1 MMTQYHNPVLLQA
14 SLEGLHIR
22 PNGIYVDVTFGG
34 GGHSRVILDRL
45 GKEGRLLGFDQD
57 VDALAN
63 NIEDSRFDFV
73 AANFSHLTQYLKY
86 HKIDKVDG
94 ILADFGVSS
103 HQFDTQERGF
113 SIRTD
118 ARLDMRMN
126 QSQDLDAHKVI
137 NTYSEDKLRMLFF
150 AYGELKNSKTI
161 SRTIVEAREERE
173 IITTMDLIELV
184 KPLVPKRIENKILA
198 QLFQA
203 LRIEVNDELEALKS
217 FLIQANEVLVQGGR
231 LVCISYHSLEDRLV
245 KRYFQTGSFDGE
257 LEKDFY
263 GNPIKPLKKIGK
275 LIIPSSDEVKENG
288 RARSAKLRIAEKI

>member
-1 MMTQYHNPVLLQA
+1 MTQYHNPVLLQE
-14 SLEGLHIR
+14 SIEGLAIR
-22 PNGIYVDVTFGG
+22 PNGTYVDVTFGG
-34 GGHSRVILDRL
+34 GGHSKRILENL
-45 GKEGRLLGFDQD
+45 NEEGRLLGFDHD
-57 VDALAN
+57 VDTLVN
-63 NIEDSRFDFV
+63 NIDDSRFDFV
-73 AANFSHLTQYLKY
+73 AANFSHLMQYLKY
-86 HKIDKVDG
+86 HKIIKVDG

-126 QSQDLDAHKVI
+126 QLQELDAHKVI
-137 NTYSEDKLRMLFF
+137 NSYPEDKLRTLFF
-150 AYGELKNSKTI
+150 SYGELKNSKTI
-161 SRTIVEAREERE
+161 ARSIVTAREENE
-173 IITTMDLIELV
+173 ITTTMDLIELV
-184 KPLVPKRIENKILA
+184 RPLIPKRIENKILA

-203 LRIEVNDELEALKS
+203 LRIEVNDELEAMKS
-217 FLIQANEVLVQGGR
+217 FLIQAKEVLVERGR

-275 LIIPSSDEVKENG
+275 LIVPSSEEVKENR

>member
-1 MMTQYHNPVLLQA
+1 MTQYHNPVLLKE
-14 SLEGLHIR
+14 SIEGLAIR
-22 PNGIYVDVTFGG
+22 PNGTYVDVTFGG
-34 GGHSRVILDRL
+34 GGHSKRILENL
-45 GKEGRLLGFDQD
+45 NEEGRLLGFDHD
-57 VDALAN
+57 VDTLVN
-63 NIEDSRFDFV
+63 NIDDSRFNFV
-73 AANFSHLTQYLKY
+73 AANFSHLMQYLKY
-86 HKIDKVDG
+86 HKIIKVDG

-126 QSQDLDAHKVI
+126 QLQELDAHKVI
-137 NTYSEDKLRMLFF
+137 NSYPEDKLRMLFF
-150 AYGELKNSKTI
+150 SYGELKNSKTI
-161 SRTIVEAREERE
+161 ARSIVTARKENE
-173 IITTMDLIELV
+173 ITTTMDLIELV
-184 KPLVPKRIENKILA
+184 RPLIPKQIENKILA

-203 LRIEVNDELEALKS
+203 LRIEVNDELEAMKS
-217 FLIQANEVLVQGGR
+217 FLIQAKEVLVERGR

-275 LIIPSSDEVKENG
+275 LIVPSSEEVKENR

>member
-1 MMTQYHNPVLLQA
+1 MRTQYHNPVLLQA
-14 SLEGLHIR
+14 SLEGLRIR
-22 PNGIYVDVTFGG
+22 PNGTYADVTFGG
-34 GGHSRVILDRL
+34 GGHSRAILEEL
-45 GKEGRLLGFDQD
+45 NEEGRLLGFDQD
-57 VDALAN
+57 PDALRN
-63 NIEDSRFDFV
+63 SIEDSRFDFV

-86 HKIDKVDG
+86 HKIEKLDG

-126 QSQDLDAHKVI
+126 QAQSLDAHEVI
-137 NTYSEDKLRMLFF
+137 NTYTEERLRSLFF
-150 AYGELKNSKTI
+150 EYGELKNSK
-161 SRTIVEAREERE
+161 SVAKKIVAAREEKD
-173 IITTMDLIELV
+173 IVTTMNLIELV
-184 KPLVPKRIENKILA
+184 RPLVPQRIENKILA

-203 LRIEVNDELEALKS
+203 LRIEVNNELEVLKS
-217 FLIQANEVLVQGGR
+217 FLIQATEALAKGGR

-245 KRYFQTGSFDGE
+245 KRFIQTGSFDGE

-263 GNPIKPLKKIGK
+263 GNPIKPLSKIGK
-275 LIIPSSDEVKENG
+275 LIIPSPEEIKDNG

>member
-1 MMTQYHNPVLLQA
+1 MTQYHNPVLLQE
-14 SLEGLHIR
+14 SIEGLAIR
-22 PNGIYVDVTFGG
+22 PNGTYVDVTFGG
-34 GGHSRVILDRL
+34 GGHSKRILENL
-45 GKEGRLLGFDQD
+45 NEEGRLLGFDHD
-57 VDALAN
+57 VDTLVN
-63 NIEDSRFDFV
+63 NIDDSRFDFV
-73 AANFSHLTQYLKY
+73 AANFSHLMQYLKY
-86 HKIDKVDG
+86 HKIIKVDG

-126 QSQDLDAHKVI
+126 QLQELDAHKVI
-137 NTYSEDKLRMLFF
+137 NSYPEDKLRMLIFS
-150 AYGELKNSKTI
+150 YGELKNSKTI
-161 SRTIVEAREERE
+161 ARSIVTAREENE
-173 IITTMDLIELV
+173 ITTTMDLIELV
-184 KPLVPKRIENKILA
+184 RPLIPKRIENKILA

-203 LRIEVNDELEALKS
+203 LRIEVNDELEAMKS
-217 FLIQANEVLVQGGR
+217 FLIQAKEVLVERGR

-275 LIIPSSDEVKENG
+275 LIVPSSEEVKENR

>member
-1 MMTQYHNPVLLQA
+1 MTQYHNPVLLQE
-14 SLEGLHIR
+14 SIEGLAIR
-22 PNGIYVDVTFGG
+22 PNGTYVDVTFGG
-34 GGHSRVILDRL
+34 GGHSKRILENL
-45 GKEGRLLGFDQD
+45 NEEGRLLGFDHD
-57 VDALAN
+57 VDTLVN
-63 NIEDSRFDFV
+63 NIDDSRFNFV
-73 AANFSHLTQYLKY
+73 AANFSHLMQYLKY
-86 HKIDKVDG
+86 HKIIKVDG

-126 QSQDLDAHKVI
+126 QLQELDAHKVI
-137 NTYSEDKLRMLFF
+137 NSYPEDKLRTLFF
-150 AYGELKNSKTI
+150 SYGELKNSKTI
-161 SRTIVEAREERE
+161 ARSIVTAREENE
-173 IITTMDLIELV
+173 ITTTMDLIELV
-184 KPLVPKRIENKILA
+184 RPLIPKRIENKILA

-203 LRIEVNDELEALKS
+203 LRIEVNDELEAMKS
-217 FLIQANEVLVQGGR
+217 FLIQAKEVLVERGR

-275 LIIPSSDEVKENG
+275 LIVPSSEEVKENR

>member
-1 MMTQYHNPVLLQA
+1 MTQYHNPVLLKE
-14 SLEGLHIR
+14 SIEGLAIR
-22 PNGIYVDVTFGG
+22 PNGTYVDVTFGG
-34 GGHSRVILDRL
+34 GGHSKRILENL
-45 GKEGRLLGFDQD
+45 NEEGRLLGFDHD
-57 VDALAN
+57 VDTLVN
-63 NIEDSRFDFV
+63 NIDDSRFDFV
-73 AANFSHLTQYLKY
+73 AANFSHLMQYLKY
-86 HKIDKVDG
+86 HKIIKVDG

-126 QSQDLDAHKVI
+126 QLQELDAHKVI
-137 NTYSEDKLRMLFF
+137 NSYPEDKLRTLFF
-150 AYGELKNSKTI
+150 SYGELKNSKTI
-161 SRTIVEAREERE
+161 ARSIVTAREENE
-173 IITTMDLIELV
+173 ITTTIDLIELV
-184 KPLVPKRIENKILA
+184 RPLIPKRIENKILA

-203 LRIEVNDELEALKS
+203 LRIEVNDELEAMKS
-217 FLIQANEVLVQGGR
+217 FLIQAKEVLVERGR

-275 LIIPSSDEVKENG
+275 LIVPSSEEVKENR

>member
-1 MMTQYHNPVLLQA
+1 MTQYHNPVLLQA

-22 PNGIYVDVTFGG
+22 PNGIYVDATFGG

-150 AYGELKNSKTI
+150 A
-161 SRTIVEAREERE
+161 
-173 IITTMDLIELV
+173 
-184 KPLVPKRIENKILA
+184 
-198 QLFQA
+198 
-203 LRIEVNDELEALKS
+203 
-217 FLIQANEVLVQGGR
+217 
-231 LVCISYHSLEDRLV
+231 
-245 KRYFQTGSFDGE
+245 
-257 LEKDFY
+257 
-263 GNPIKPLKKIGK
+263 
-275 LIIPSSDEVKENG
+275 
-288 RARSAKLRIAEKI
+288 

>member
-1 MMTQYHNPVLLQA
+1 MTQYHNPVLLQE
-14 SLEGLHIR
+14 SIEGLAIR
-22 PNGIYVDVTFGG
+22 PNGTYVDVTFGG
-34 GGHSRVILDRL
+34 GGHSKRILENL
-45 GKEGRLLGFDQD
+45 NEEGRLLGFDHD
-57 VDALAN
+57 VDTLVN
-63 NIEDSRFDFV
+63 NIDDSRFNFV
-73 AANFSHLTQYLKY
+73 AANFSHLMQYLKY
-86 HKIDKVDG
+86 HKIIKVDG

-126 QSQDLDAHKVI
+126 QLQELDAHKVI
-137 NTYSEDKLRMLFF
+137 NSYPEDKLRMLFF
-150 AYGELKNSKTI
+150 SYGELKNSKTI
-161 SRTIVEAREERE
+161 ARSIVTARKENE
-173 IITTMDLIELV
+173 ITTTMDLIELV
-184 KPLVPKRIENKILA
+184 RPLIPKQIENKILA

-203 LRIEVNDELEALKS
+203 LRIEVNDELEAMKS
-217 FLIQANEVLVQGGR
+217 FLIQAKEVLVERGR

-275 LIIPSSDEVKENG
+275 LIVPSSEEVKENR

>member
-1 MMTQYHNPVLLQA
+1 MTQYHNPVLLQA

-22 PNGIYVDVTFGG
+22 PNGIYVDATFGG

-86 HKIDKVDG
+86 HK
-94 ILADFGVSS
+94 
-103 HQFDTQERGF
+103 FDTQERGF

>member
-1 MMTQYHNPVLLQA
+1 MTQYHNPVLLKE
-14 SLEGLHIR
+14 SIEGLAIR
-22 PNGIYVDVTFGG
+22 PNGTYVDVTFGG
-34 GGHSRVILDRL
+34 GGHSKRILENL
-45 GKEGRLLGFDQD
+45 NEEGRLLGFDHD
-57 VDALAN
+57 VDTLVN
-63 NIEDSRFDFV
+63 NIDDSRFDFV
-73 AANFSHLTQYLKY
+73 AANFSHLMQYLKY
-86 HKIDKVDG
+86 HKIIKVDG

-126 QSQDLDAHKVI
+126 QLQELDAHKVI
-137 NTYSEDKLRMLFF
+137 NSYPEDKLRMLFF
-150 AYGELKNSKTI
+150 SYGELKNSKTI
-161 SRTIVEAREERE
+161 ARSIVTAREENE
-173 IITTMDLIELV
+173 ITTTMDLIELV
-184 KPLVPKRIENKILA
+184 RPLIPKRIENKILA

-203 LRIEVNDELEALKS
+203 LRIEVNDELEAMKS
-217 FLIQANEVLVQGGR
+217 FLIQAKEVLVERGR

-275 LIIPSSDEVKENG
+275 LIVPSSEEVKENR